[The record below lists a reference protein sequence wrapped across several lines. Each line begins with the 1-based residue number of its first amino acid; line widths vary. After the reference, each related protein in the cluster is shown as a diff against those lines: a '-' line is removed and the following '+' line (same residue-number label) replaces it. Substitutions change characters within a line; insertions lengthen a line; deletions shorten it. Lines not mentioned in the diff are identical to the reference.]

1 MPLGQPSKLIT
12 ARLQPAPQVYLLPTK
27 LGVIRGSLFIERR
40 PGSRIEPSHRCF
52 RSSGDRTMW
61 ADPLPAAYPI
71 YAAGMLPPV
80 PWTTWSATGPFV
92 TGRFPPLSVI
102 VGL

>member
-1 MPLGQPSKLIT
+1 MPLGQPSKLST

-52 RSSGDRTMW
+52 GSSGDRTMW
-61 ADPLPAAYPI
+61 VDTLLAAYPI
-71 YAAGMLPPV
+71 YPAGMLPPV
-80 PWTTWSATGPFV
+80 SWMSLSATGPFV
-92 TGRFPPLSVI
+92 TAAFTRYRS
-102 VGL
+102 